1 MILWGLRVKL
11 YNMDRYQYITNTTP
25 TDSQTPMYVTVKY
38 PSIPLGSADVFVY
51 TSRGDRYDI
60 LASFYYGDS
69 SLWWIIPSANP
80 GLTFDSLIP
89 PIGIQ
94 IRIPA
99 PTRFSE
105 IISMYNRMN

>member
-60 LASFYYGDS
+60 LALQYYKDS
-69 SLWWIIPSANP
+69 SLWWIIASANNYMN
-80 GLTFDSLIP
+80 GSLIP
-89 PIGIQ
+89 TPGVQ
-94 IRIPA
+94 LRIPA
-99 PTRFSE
+99 DYNTAIRTFEQVNSTR
-105 IISMYNRMN
+105 